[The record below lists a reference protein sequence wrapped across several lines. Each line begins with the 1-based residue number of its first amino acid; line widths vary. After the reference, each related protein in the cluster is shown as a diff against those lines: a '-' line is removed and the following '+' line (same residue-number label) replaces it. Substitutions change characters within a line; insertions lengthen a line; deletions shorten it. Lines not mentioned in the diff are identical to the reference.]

1 MKSEHRPTVLPVTMR
16 EAALRLSIP
25 YKTLQAAVKR
35 GDISAE
41 RLSPR
46 YVLVYLE
53 DVQAWLDKP
62 EMHKPGL
69 GSKRYTKPN
78 PRKKQ

>member
-1 MKSEHRPTVLPVTMR
+1 MSDFKPTVLPVTMR

-25 YKTLQAAVKR
+25 YKTLQSAVKR
-35 GDISAE
+35 GDIPAE

-53 DVQAWLDKP
+53 DVQAWIDDASK
-62 EMHKPGL
+62 HKRGL
-69 GSKRYTKPN
+69 GSPNFTGTN
-78 PRKKQ
+78 PRKK

>member
-1 MKSEHRPTVLPVTMR
+1 MTNFKPTVLPVTMR

-25 YKTLQAAVKR
+25 YKTLQGAVKR
-35 GDISAE
+35 GDIPAE

-53 DVQAWLDKP
+53 DVQTWIDDASK
-62 EMHKPGL
+62 HKSGL
-69 GSKRYTKPN
+69 GSKRYTAPN
-78 PRKKQ
+78 PRKK